1 MPQQSENGAVQLD
14 KITEAIAHFIG
25 LFQIEAEQARLRD
38 DYLEFKALQARE
50 TSPDQHDQAQVTF
63 QTPYDF
69 NDPDPGLHYV
79 PAAPSIEPL
88 AVTTAVAYA
97 QLDIPVP
104 LDLPSVLYPRYP
116 VQPLQLVDTHSSV
129 RSIELTPPGSVAVH
143 VSQINNLSDNDFVNV
158 GTNAVA
164 FHAIG
169 TPNLALDALVS
180 DAAHFNPI
188 DAAAFGSAQDIG
200 SFITDAAASLNAFA
214 AGVDAAQAQ
223 NGGDPFSPFSP
234 ADGVSVHADVSVIDL
249 PEAGAIYVNG
259 WRVDEAPKLDDLLPA
274 ASPLVKDAATAPT
287 DTVPGGNH
295 LIQGLGTTATG
306 DTIHGQG
313 EISGPTSVEIN
324 TGSNALLNSAALV
337 NDALEGNVFAIAGNH
352 FTLNAIVQINAWS
365 DSDSIGASLSGW
377 GNAAQ
382 GAATAAFNIAQMQ
395 HIDTGSDAG
404 ASNDPAQLGFPKAWA
419 ITEIHGDFVSL
430 NWVQQLNFVLDN
442 DTSVVASASGVTTQV
457 GMGENQG
464 FNDLSLAD
472 LGKYYDLILVGGNYY
487 NANIITQ
494 TNVLL
499 DDDVVGALAGF
510 HTSGQGSVSTGDNLL
525 WNDAKITTIGHDM
538 TGALPTGFYDALNE
552 LAAGGKVLPSS
563 VLTDSAFQGLE
574 GLRVLYISGSI
585 YDLQYVSQTNVLGD
599 ADHVAL
605 AMDSAAQADLNA
617 EWTVTTGSNAL
628 VNSAQIVDV
637 DPAGKTYFGGDH
649 YSDELLVQTDVI
661 RTDHVLE
668 AKDGDHLVNE
678 AVAFLSDDMIK
689 TTTPDDPSSHLKD
702 DVGVHSA
709 HSDIMQSVVS

>member
-1 MPQQSENGAVQLD
+1 MQQQSENGAVHLD
-14 KITEAIAHFIG
+14 KITEAIAHFVG
-25 LFQIEAEQARLRD
+25 LFQIETEQARLRD
-38 DYLEFKALQARE
+38 DYLEFKALQALK
-50 TSPDQHDQAQVTF
+50 TAPDEHVATQVTF
-63 QTPYDF
+63 QSPYDF

-79 PAAPSIEPL
+79 PAAPAIEPL
-88 AVTTAVAYA
+88 TVATAMTYARLDVPIPIQLSSAAYPQHSA
-97 QLDIPVP
+97 P
-104 LDLPSVLYPRYP
+104 L
-116 VQPLQLVDTHSSV
+116 LQQDFHSSV
-129 RSIELTPPGSVAVH
+129 RQIELTPPGSVAVH

-169 TPNLALDALVS
+169 TPNLALDALLN
-180 DAAHFNPI
+180 DASQFNPI

-200 SFITDAAASLNAFA
+200 TFITNTADSLNAFIA
-214 AGVDAAQAQ
+214 NIEAAQAQ
-223 NGGDPFSPFSP
+223 NAGDPYSPFAP
-234 ADGVSVHADVSVIDL
+234 ADGVSVHADVAVFGD
-249 PEAGAIYVNG
+249 PEVGAIYVNG
-259 WRVDEAPKLDDLLPA
+259 RMLDEAPKLDDVLPA
-274 ASPLVKDAATAPT
+274 GSPLAKDVA
-287 DTVPGGNH
+287 DTPADTLRGGNH

-306 DTIHGQG
+306 ETIHGQG

-324 TGSNALLNSAALV
+324 TGGNALVNSAALV

-365 DSDSIGASLSGW
+365 DSDSIGASLSNW
-377 GNAAQ
+377 ANAGQ
-382 GAATAAFNIAQMQ
+382 GAATAAFNIAQFQ
-395 HIDTGSDAG
+395 HIDIGSSAAAPD
-404 ASNDPAQLGFPKAWA
+404 DTAQSGFPKGWA

-442 DTSVVASASGVTTQV
+442 DTSVVASSSGVTTKV

-464 FNDLSLAD
+464 INGLSLAD

-487 NANIITQ
+487 DANIITQ

-499 DDDVVGALAGF
+499 DDDVLGALAGF
-510 HTSGQGSVSTGDNLL
+510 HTSGQGSVSTGNNLL

-538 TGALPTGFYDALNE
+538 TGALPAGFYDALND
-552 LAAGGKVLPSS
+552 LAAGNKTLPSS

-585 YDLQYVSQTNVLGD
+585 YDLHYVSQTNVLGD

-605 AMDSAAQADLNA
+605 AMGSAAQADLNA
-617 EWTVTTGSNAL
+617 DWTVITGSNAL

-637 DPAGKTYFGGDH
+637 GPAGKTYFGGDH

-668 AKDGDHLVNE
+668 AKGGDHLVNE
-678 AVAFLSDDMIK
+678 AVVFLSDDMIK
-689 TTTPDDPSSHLKD
+689 TNPDASPSHLKD
-702 DVGVHSA
+702 DVGVHPA
-709 HSDIMQSVVS
+709 HSDIMQSVIS

>member
-1 MPQQSENGAVQLD
+1 MHLD

-25 LFQIEAEQARLRD
+25 LFQIETEQARLRN

-50 TSPDQHDQAQVTF
+50 APPDQHDHTQVTF
-63 QTPYDF
+63 QSPYDF

-79 PAAPSIEPL
+79 PAAPAIVPL
-88 AVTTAVAYA
+88 KVVTSVAYA
-97 QLDIPVP
+97 MPEIPVAGATPPVIYPQYAAPP
-104 LDLPSVLYPRYP
+104 LLRDFL
-116 VQPLQLVDTHSSV
+116 SSMRIV
-129 RSIELTPPGSVAVH
+129 ELTPPGSVAVH
-143 VSQINNLSDNDFVNV
+143 ISQINNLSDNDFVNV

-169 TPNLALDALVS
+169 MPALALDALLD
-180 DAAHFNPI
+180 DASQFSPI
-188 DAAAFGSAQDIG
+188 GAATFGAAEDIG
-200 SFITDAAASLNAFA
+200 TFITDAAASLNAFA
-214 AGVDAAQAQ
+214 AGIEAAQAQ
-223 NGGDPFSPFSP
+223 NADDPFSPFSS
-234 ADGVSVHADVSVIDL
+234 ADGISVHADVSLISE
-249 PEAGAIYVNG
+249 PEADAIYING
-259 WRVDEAPKLDDLLPA
+259 RIFDEAPKLDDVLPA
-274 ASPLVKDAATAPT
+274 ASPLVRDAA
-287 DTVPGGNH
+287 DTPAEPLPGGNH
-295 LIQGLGTTATG
+295 QIQGVGSTATG
-306 DTIHGQG
+306 ETVHGQG
-313 EISGPTSVEIN
+313 EISGPTSVEIGA
-324 TGSNALLNSAALV
+324 GSNVLWNSATLV
-337 NDALEGNVFAIAGNH
+337 NEALEGNVFAVAGNH
-352 FTLNAIVQINAWS
+352 FELNAIIQVNAWS

-382 GAATAAFNIAQMQ
+382 SATTAAFNIAQMQ
-395 HIDTGSDAG
+395 HIDTESGAA

-442 DTSVVASASGVTTQV
+442 DTSVVASSSGVTMRV

-487 NANIITQ
+487 DANIITQ

-499 DDDVVGALAGF
+499 DDDVVGALTGF
-510 HTSGQGSVSTGDNLL
+510 HTSGQGSVSASDNLL
-525 WNDAKITTIGHDM
+525 WNDAKITSIDHDM
-538 TGALPTGFYDALNE
+538 TGALPSGFYDALHGF
-552 LAAGGKVLPSS
+552 AAGGKMLPAS
-563 VLTDSAFQGLE
+563 VLQDSAFQGLE

-605 AMDSAAQADLNA
+605 AMNSAAQADLNA
-617 EWTVTTGSNAL
+617 DWTITTGSNTL
-628 VNSAQIVDV
+628 VNSAQIIDV
-637 DPAGKTYFGGDH
+637 DPSGKTYFGGDH

-661 RTDHVLE
+661 RTDHGLQI
-668 AKDGDHLVNE
+668 KDADHLVNE

-689 TTTPDDPSSHLKD
+689 TTPEDSFSHLRD